1 MNYDNYVNN
10 KPWVSKDNFTTVFV
24 YQKGKVIDQLS
35 LKEFRLKYSGKCT
48 AIVSERD
55 VDEAAYKQMQKEY
68 AEEESRCYIQFKQDL
83 FKEYSVIN
91 NPKAD
96 KCFAMAW
103 ERGHSSG
110 YESVAN
116 EFDELVE
123 LIQ

>member
-1 MNYDNYVNN
+1 MNYADYKNN
-10 KPWVSKDNFTTVFV
+10 KPWFSKETFTTVYV
-24 YQKGKVIDQLS
+24 YSVGKCIDTIS
-35 LKEFRLKYSGKCT
+35 LDEFRIKYPQTRLTYEK
-48 AIVSERD
+48 V

-68 AEEESRCYIQFKQDL
+68 HEEESRCYNQFKQDL
-83 FKEYSVIN
+83 FKEYNVTN
-91 NPKAD
+91 NPKAE
-96 KCFAMAW
+96 KCFNIAW